1 MRTMSLKLSAKF
13 CKIFSYSIELSHS
26 MYRNL
31 LISNC
36 QQFYLVV
43 SGEIDVGTI
52 EVQLIHATD
61 KNEKKN

>member
-1 MRTMSLKLSAKF
+1 
-13 CKIFSYSIELSHS
+13 

-31 LISNC
+31 LIWNW
-36 QQFYLVV
+36 QQFYLVD

-61 KNEKKN
+61 KNEKKTDLFSTNVKPWNNKLKERL